1 MAKFDYKRPGD
12 EKTLEGGGSG
22 GGYSSKSKMDAGDV
36 GAAGLAASMAALG
49 IAKGNHDNNE
59 RAKLGADPRFVDT
72 DYSHEGRSATKKAK
86 GGKVTAYAK
95 GGSIFGRPGDE
106 KTLEGGGSGS
116 GYSSALYKIP
126 SYKTKDTSAETVKA
140 LGTGATVAGAGALAA
155 LASAKRDTSAS
166 DEKSDK
172 ESREAANEYKRET
185 RGGNKFAKGG
195 SVSASSRGDG
205 IAQRGKTKGR
215 MC

>member
-36 GAAGLAASMAALG
+36 GKAGLAASMAALG
-49 IAKGNHDNNE
+49 IAKGNADNNE

-86 GGKVTAYAK
+86 GGV
-95 GGSIFGRPGDE
+95 
-106 KTLEGGGSGS
+106 
-116 GYSSALYKIP
+116 
-126 SYKTKDTSAETVKA
+126 VKM
-140 LGTGATVAGAGALAA
+140 
-155 LASAKRDTSAS
+155 
-166 DEKSDK
+166 
-172 ESREAANEYKRET
+172 
-185 RGGNKFAKGG
+185 AKGG
-195 SVSASSRGDG
+195 SVFARADG

-215 MC
+215 IC